1 MSSKISF
8 RGIVAAHLDT
18 LRNYDSGR
26 YRPAD
31 FILFFALPTAAAS
44 LALYFGTGS
53 GEGAHTSL
61 ILFAGL
67 NGVAM
72 VSALS
77 LLLHL
82 ANGAHANV
90 CAQSDYSPVRLRLIR
105 ETHANVFFTLLVAVL
120 LATAAVV
127 RAVLEPHGGSPATS
141 LPRQSA
147 AFICIYL
154 AGNLFLSLLLV
165 LRRLS
170 VLLTKELEAD

>member
-1 MSSKISF
+1 MSSKANFTS
-8 RGIVAAHLDT
+8 IVTAHLNT

-31 FILFFALPTAAAS
+31 FILFFAAPAVAAF
-44 LALYFGTGS
+44 LALYLGAGPGAGLHTGM
-53 GEGAHTSL
+53 

-82 ANGAHANV
+82 SNDAHANA
-90 CAQSDYSPVRLRLIR
+90 CAQSAYSPVRLRLIR
-105 ETHANVFFTLLVAVL
+105 ETHANVSFTLLVAIM
-120 LATAAVV
+120 LATAAVAH
-127 RAVLEPHGGSPATS
+127 AVFDQPGATFS
-141 LPRQSA
+141 TTLPRQA
-147 AFICIYL
+147 ATFACVYL
-154 AGNLFLSLLLV
+154 TANLSLSLLMV

-170 VLLTKELEAD
+170 VLMTKELEAD